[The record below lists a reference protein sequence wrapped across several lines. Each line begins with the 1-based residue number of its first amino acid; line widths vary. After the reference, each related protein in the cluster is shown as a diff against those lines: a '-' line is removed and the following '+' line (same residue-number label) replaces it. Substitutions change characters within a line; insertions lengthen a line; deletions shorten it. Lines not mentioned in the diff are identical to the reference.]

1 MAASLLEMLESLA
14 PGTAFRQ
21 ALERII
27 QQGHGALIVLGEGPA
42 VAAVSSG
49 GFQLAITVFTPAR
62 LAELAK
68 MDGGIV
74 VSDDGERIL
83 AANVHFMPDPHLP
96 TDETGARHRTAERL
110 AAQTGK
116 PVVAVSEDRRIATLF
131 YAAEKTEL
139 ARPTSV
145 AARVNERLTTLERL
159 RRRLDESGQQLTRA
173 EVADL
178 ATYRDVVLTIQRAE
192 VVRRIGAAIE
202 RDAASLGEEGSMVML
217 QAADLVRGV
226 ESLRDLVVRDHTRP
240 RRSHAVRE
248 AIEALE
254 VIPTEELDDWARVG
268 KAVGFPDLDESA
280 DAAGVRLLAG
290 LGRIPEGTQIDLTRR
305 FKGQRRLLQATQEE
319 LERTPGIGPARAA
332 ALRAHFD
339 RLVDAVAH
347 WTPEL
352 G

>member
-1 MAASLLEMLESLA
+1 MAASVLEMLESMA

-27 QQGHGALIVLGEGPA
+27 QQGHGALVVLGDGPA

-49 GFQLAITVFTPAR
+49 GFQLGVTVFTPAR

-74 VSDDGERIL
+74 LSDDGERIV

-116 PVVAVSEDRRIATLF
+116 PVVAVSEDRRVATLF
-131 YAAEKTEL
+131 YGNEKTEL

-145 AARVNERLTTLERL
+145 AARVNERLATLERL
-159 RRRLDESGQQLTRA
+159 RRRLDEAEQRLTRA
-173 EVADL
+173 EVAGL
-178 ATYRDVVLTIQRAE
+178 ATHLEVVLTLQRAE

-202 RDAASLGEEGSMVML
+202 RDAATLGEEGSLVML

-226 ESLRDLVVRDHTRP
+226 VSLRDLVIRDHIRP
-240 RRSHAVRE
+240 RRSHAARE

-254 VIPTEELDDWARVG
+254 LMPTEDLDDWGRVG
-268 KAVGFPDLDESA
+268 KSLGFPDLDESA
-280 DAAGVRLLAG
+280 EPAGVRLLAG
-290 LGRIPEGTQIDLTRR
+290 LGRIPESVQVELSRR
-305 FKGQRRLLQATQEE
+305 FRSQARLLAATQQE
-319 LERTPGIGPARAA
+319 LERTPGIGRARAA

-339 RLVDAVAH
+339 RLADAAAH
-347 WTPEL
+347 WSLEL